1 MTMICTAAWVHGQ
14 VQGVGFRY
22 VTQHQAKLQGL
33 SGYVRNQDDGSVEV
47 VACGESG
54 QVEKLLDWL
63 RQGRPVHARVD
74 KVLTEPRNGSVGDF
88 SGFSIRY

>member
-22 VTQHQAKLQGL
+22 ATQHQAKLQGL

-47 VACGESG
+47 VACGESA

-63 RQGRPVHARVD
+63 RQGGPVHARVD
-74 KVLTEPRNGSVGDF
+74 KVLTEPRNGSLGDF